1 MKFFMMIFPVLGMLF
16 AGCRNSSKMAPA
28 VSGFDAER
36 YCGTWY
42 EIARLPNWFQR
53 GMYHA
58 SAEYTA
64 MNDGSIKVVNRAID
78 AEGKLRSVTGTAK
91 TVSSTGQGE
100 LKVSFFKPFWSAY
113 RVIYL
118 TPDYSIAAV
127 CGKSPD
133 YLWILARNKRVSP
146 EELSPVIEF
155 LKQRGF
161 AVENLLFLGE

>member
-58 SAEYTA
+58 SAEYTG
-64 MNDGSIKVVNRAID
+64 MENRTIKVVNRAFD
-78 AEGKLRSVTGTAK
+78 AAGKVKSVTGTARV
-91 TVSSTGQGE
+91 VSSEGKGE
-100 LKVSFFKPFWSAY
+100 LEVVFFKPFRSAY

-118 TPDYSIAAV
+118 TPDYSVAAV

-161 AVENLLFLGE
+161 AVEKLLFMQ